1 MKTTNSRGTREAGH
15 QSQATQRRKS
25 NLSPRENE
33 KPQKAMR
40 RGLKT
45 KASK

>member
-15 QSQATQRRKS
+15 QSQATQRRKVIS
-25 NLSPRENE
+25 LPRENE
-33 KPQKAMR
+33 KTKKR
-40 RGLKT
+40 KGLKT